1 MESTIT
7 GVVGRSVHVEPDE
20 RRRRPRRSLRG
31 RDQVLADLLESALED
46 LAYRLSLPPSE
57 DHPLSGLQSD
67 IPVVAPAKEKVETD
81 SSVVRARGGSADD
94 HADGSEIREGV
105 ALDIG
110 AYRDA
115 PAGLRIWCGATVE
128 TSDLE
133 ALTPWLDWA
142 FAEEKAALT
151 RAA

>member
-7 GVVGRSVHVEPDE
+7 GGVGRSVDVEPDE

-81 SSVVRARGGSADD
+81 SSVVRARGGTADD

-105 ALDIG
+105 ALDSKAVG
-110 AYRDA
+110 TAV
-115 PAGLRIWCGATVE
+115 AGLLAESLPQVC
-128 TSDLE
+128 SDVSDGI
-133 ALTPWLDWA
+133 LDPQVA
-142 FAEEKAALT
+142 HDDSGDCPGCE
-151 RAA
+151 